1 MNSDQKMTLPRWL
14 PLLLLI
20 VTGLLAGSL
29 LHLFLNQPSI
39 VGAPLTHAAM
49 VLPEATVLSDFHLL
63 DGRGQD
69 FDPEHL
75 KNHWSLV
82 FFGYMNCPDICPTTL
97 SFMRQVW
104 QRLRERK
111 ANMQRL
117 QLYFVSVDPDR
128 DHLQQLQDYVS
139 YFDPSFIGV
148 TGEADEIDKFT
159 NQAGIFYGFEDAD
172 KDTGYYTVNHSVQI
186 LLIDPQ
192 ARLRAFLS
200 PPFDSETIARD
211 LQSIQQYYGD
221 HP

>member
-1 MNSDQKMTLPRWL
+1 MYSNQKMTLLRWFM
-14 PLLLLI
+14 LLLLI
-20 VTGLLAGSL
+20 VAGLLAGNL
-29 LHLFLNQPSI
+29 LHLYLNPPATTA
-39 VGAPLTHAAM
+39 APLTQAAT
-49 VLPEATVLSDFHLL
+49 VLPEAKILTDFHLL
-63 DGRGQD
+63 DGKGQD

-82 FFGYMNCPDICPTTL
+82 FFGYMNCPDVCPLTL
-97 SFMRQVW
+97 NIMRQVW

-111 ANMQRL
+111 ANMERL
-117 QLYFVSVDPDR
+117 QLFFVSVDPER
-128 DHLQQLQDYVS
+128 DHLQQLQEYVS

-148 TGEADEIDKFT
+148 TGEANEIDKFT
-159 NQAGIFYGFEDAD
+159 NQAGILYGFEDAD
-172 KDTGYYTVNHSVQI
+172 EDTDNYTVNHSVQI

-192 ARLRAFLS
+192 ARLHALLS